1 VKRREF
7 IVLLGGATA
16 SWPLAARAQQPAM
29 PVVGFL
35 NNGSAEAFAPHMAA
49 FKLGLSDAGY
59 VDGQNV
65 AIEYRWAEGDNSR
78 LPALVADLV
87 GRPAALIAATGG
99 VASALAAKSG
109 TTTTP
114 VVFAMGADPVRFGL
128 VASLN
133 RPGGNITGV
142 SYLANTILEKQIE
155 MLHESVSSVTA
166 IGFLV
171 NPTNP
176 NAEQDMIAAAAAS
189 RAFGHE
195 PVIGKASTESEIDA
209 VIAAL
214 VKQRA
219 GAIVIFPDAL
229 FTSHIDQLVTLT
241 TNHMLPAIY
250 NSRAFAQGGGLMS
263 YGTDQASAYRKA
275 GVYAAR
281 ILKGEKPADLPVQ
294 QSTTVEL
301 VVNLKTAKTLGV
313 SFPLTLLG
321 RADEVIE

>member
-1 VKRREF
+1 MRRREF
-7 IVLLGGATA
+7 ITLFGGAAIT
-16 SWPLAARAQQPAM
+16 WPLAAHAQQPAM

-35 NNGSAEAFAPHMAA
+35 NNGSAAAFAPHMAA
-49 FKLGLSDAGY
+49 FRQGLSEAGY

-65 AIEYRWAEGDNSR
+65 TIESRWAEGDNRR
-78 LPALVADLV
+78 LPSLVTDLI
-87 GRPAALIAATGG
+87 GRQVALIAATGG

-109 TTTTP
+109 TTNIP

-133 RPGGNITGV
+133 RPGGNVTGV

-155 MLHESVSSVTA
+155 MLHESISRVTA

-176 NAEQDMIAAAAAS
+176 NAEQDMIAGAAAS

-195 PVIGKASTESEIDA
+195 PVIGKAGTEEEIEA
-209 VIAAL
+209 AIEAL

-219 GAIVIFPDAL
+219 GAVVIFPDAL
-229 FTSHIDQLVTLT
+229 FTSRIDQLVVLT
-241 TNHMLPAIY
+241 TNSQLPAIY
-250 NSRAFAQGGGLMS
+250 NSRAFAQSGGLMS
-263 YGTDQASAYRKA
+263 YGTDQASAYRQA
-275 GVYAAR
+275 GIYAGQ
-281 ILKGEKPADLPVQ
+281 ILKGAKPADLPVQ
-294 QSTTVEL
+294 QSTKVEL
-301 VVNLKTAKTLGV
+301 VVNLKTAKALGV
-313 SFPLTLLG
+313 KFPLTLLG

>member
-1 VKRREF
+1 MERRAF
-7 IVLLGGATA
+7 IAILSAAAATWSLGAH
-16 SWPLAARAQQPAM
+16 AQQPPM

-35 NNGSAEAFAPHMAA
+35 NNGSPAAFAPHMAA
-49 FKLGLSDAGY
+49 FQQGLSDAGY

-65 AIEYRWAEGDNSR
+65 TIEYRWAEGDNSR

-87 GRPAALIAATGG
+87 GRPVTLIAATGG

-155 MLHESVSSVTA
+155 MLHESVSRVTA

-171 NPTNP
+171 NPANP
-176 NAEQDMIAAAAAS
+176 NAEQDMITAAAAS

-195 PVIGKASTESEIDA
+195 PMIVKASTEAEIDA

-214 VKQRA
+214 VERRA

-229 FTSHIDQLVTLT
+229 FTSRIAPLVTLT
-241 TNHMLPAIY
+241 TDHLLPAIY

-263 YGTDQASAYRKA
+263 YGTDQANAYRQA
-275 GVYAAR
+275 GIYAGR
-281 ILKGEKPADLPVQ
+281 ILKGAKPADLPIQ
-294 QSTTVEL
+294 QSTKVEL

>member
-7 IVLLGGATA
+7 IALLGGAIA

-35 NNGSAEAFAPHMAA
+35 NNGSAEAFTPHMAA

-65 AIEYRWAEGDNSR
+65 TIEYRWAEGDNSR
-78 LPALVADLV
+78 LPALVTDLV

-219 GAIVIFPDAL
+219 GAIVIFSDAL

>member
-1 VKRREF
+1 MERRAF
-7 IVLLGGATA
+7 IAILGAA
-16 SWPLAARAQQPAM
+16 AAWPLAARAQQPPM
-29 PVVGFL
+29 PMVGFL
-35 NNGSAEAFAPHMAA
+35 NNGSPQAFALHLAA
-49 FKLGLSDAGY
+49 FQQGLGDAGY

-65 AIEYRWAEGDNSR
+65 TIEYRWAGGDNSR

-87 GRPAALIAATGG
+87 GRSAALIAATGG

-109 TTTTP
+109 TTTIP

-133 RPGGNITGV
+133 RPGGNITSV

-155 MLHESVSSVTA
+155 MLHESVSKVTP

-171 NPTNP
+171 NPANP
-176 NAEQDMIAAAAAS
+176 NAEQDTRTATAAS

-195 PVIGKASTESEIDA
+195 PIIVKASSEAEIDA
-209 VIAAL
+209 AVTAL
-214 VKQRA
+214 VAQRA

-229 FTSHIDQLVTLT
+229 FTSRIDQLVKLT
-241 TNHMLPAIY
+241 TDHLLPAIY
-250 NSRAFAQGGGLMS
+250 NSREFALGGGLMS
-263 YGTDQASAYRKA
+263 YGTDQAGAYRRA
-275 GVYAAR
+275 GTYAGR

-294 QSTTVEL
+294 QSTKVEL
-301 VVNLKTAKTLGV
+301 VVNLKTAGALGIN
-313 SFPLTLLG
+313 FPLTLLG